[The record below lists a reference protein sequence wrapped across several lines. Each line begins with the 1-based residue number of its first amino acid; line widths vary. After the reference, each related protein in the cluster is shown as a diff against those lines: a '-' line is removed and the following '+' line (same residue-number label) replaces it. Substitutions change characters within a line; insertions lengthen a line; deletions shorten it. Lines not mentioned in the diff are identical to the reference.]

1 MLNISTSGI
10 VRTVL
15 VTSFFTALVVATG
28 GAYAILHQRAV
39 QHTEAEAGRMLSIA
53 TAVRGYT
60 DQQIAPL
67 LRNDDKTFHA
77 QTVPAFAAQSIYRE
91 MEAGNPGYTYRE
103 PALKPTN
110 PEDLPTPFEV
120 ELLEKFRSNAD
131 LKELTGVREGAKGNV
146 YYLARPIKA
155 QQSCLLCHDSSQKAP
170 AAMVAKYGPYNGFGW
185 KLGEVVALQSLV
197 IPAAEELKQSGEI
210 ALLLAGG
217 LLLVFL
223 ATYFAL
229 AVAIES
235 LVVRPLRSL
244 EQAAEA
250 VSMGTSGSTPVHATG
265 AREIRS
271 IAAAIERLRISLAKA
286 MKRSDDTARQS

>member
-250 VSMGTSGSTPVHATG
+250 ASMGTSGSKPVHATG

>member
-15 VTSFFTALVVATG
+15 ISSFVTALVVATG
-28 GAYAILHQRAV
+28 GAYVILHQRAV
-39 QHTEAEAGRMLSIA
+39 QHTAEEAGRLLSIA

-67 LRNDDKTFHA
+67 LRNDDKAFHA
-77 QTVPAFAAQSIYRE
+77 QTVPAFAAQSVFHA
-91 MEAGNPGYTYRE
+91 MEANNPGYSYRE

-110 PEDLPTPFEV
+110 PNDLPTPFEV
-120 ELLEKFRSNAD
+120 ELLGKFRAD
-131 LKELTGVREGAKGNV
+131 PELKELTGVRDGAKGSV
-146 YYLARPIKA
+146 YFLARPIKA
-155 QQSCLLCHDSSQKAP
+155 HESCLVCHDTSQKAP
-170 AAMVAKYGPYNGFGW
+170 VAMVAKYGPFNGFGW
-185 KLGEVVALQSLV
+185 RLNEVVALQSLT
-197 IPAAEELKQSGEI
+197 IPAAGELKETGEM
-210 ALLLAGG
+210 AMLLAGG
-217 LLLVFL
+217 LVLVFL

-250 VSMGTSGSTPVHATG
+250 ASMGTAGGTPLHASG

-271 IAAAIERLRISLAKA
+271 IATAIERLRISLAKA
-286 MKRSDDTARQS
+286 MKRPDDASGKS

>member
-15 VTSFFTALVVATG
+15 VTSFITALVVATA
-28 GAYAILHQRAV
+28 GAYVIVHQRAV
-39 QHTEAEAGRMLSIA
+39 QRTEAEAGRMLSIA

-67 LRNDDKTFHA
+67 LRNDDKVFHA
-77 QTVPAFAAQSIYRE
+77 QTVPAFAAQSVYRA

-103 PALKPTN
+103 PALRPTN
-110 PEDLPTPFEV
+110 PDDLPTPFEV
-120 ELLEKFRSNAD
+120 ELLGKFRANAD
-131 LKELTGVREGAKGNV
+131 VKELTGVREGPQGNL
-146 YYLARPIKA
+146 YYLARPIRA
-155 QQSCLLCHDSSQKAP
+155 QPSCLVCHDTAQKAP
-170 AAMVAKYGPYNGFGW
+170 AAMVAKYGPFNGFGW
-185 KLGEVVALQSLV
+185 KQGEVVALQSLT
-197 IPAAEELKQSGEI
+197 IPAAEELKQTGEI

-244 EQAAEA
+244 EHAAEA
-250 VSMGTSGSTPVHATG
+250 ASMGTAGSAPLHASG

-286 MKRSDDTARQS
+286 MKRSDDTSGRR